1 MSKQGHKSTLL
12 ASLCILSP
20 GVVALVSPVRVRHP
34 VLGRNELGQPPHRQS
49 KQHNRLL
56 DMRWICCM
64 FQKSLRHSC
73 SSGVFLSWASRL
85 AFLQETAR
93 IFTKA
98 SPKDANSVHFG
109 RFQPFSAGWSK
120 LCAFRNAS
128 VFSKSDFEA
137 ENGLFSIFRDATR
150 NARLESSVIPRFS
163 DLGEKSWIPLLGRPA
178 IFRKPSSPP
187 SALRASCF

>member
-1 MSKQGHKSTLL
+1 MDCNPL
-12 ASLCILSP
+12 AVDWSP
-20 GVVALVSPVRVRHP
+20 GVVALVSPVRVRCP
-34 VLGRNELGQPPHRQS
+34 VFGRNELGQSPHRQS

-56 DMRWICCM
+56 DMRRICGM

-73 SSGVFLSWASRL
+73 SSDVFLSLASRL

-98 SPKDANSVHFG
+98 SRRCANSVLFG
-109 RFQPFSAGWSK
+109 RFQAFSAGWGN

-128 VFSKSDFEA
+128 VFSKSDLEA
-137 ENGLFSIFRDATR
+137 ENGLFSIFRDASR

-163 DLGEKSWIPLLGRPA
+163 GLGEKSWIPLLGRG
-178 IFRKPSSPP
+178 
-187 SALRASCF
+187 AS

>member
-20 GVVALVSPVRVRHP
+20 GVVALVSSVRVRHS
-34 VLGRNELGQPPHRQS
+34 VLGRNELGQSPHRQA

-56 DMRWICCM
+56 DMRRICCM
-64 FQKSLRHSC
+64 LQNSLRHSC
-73 SSGVFLSWASRL
+73 SSCVFLSLASRL

-93 IFTKA
+93 IFAKA
-98 SPKDANSVHFG
+98 SPKNANFAFLG
-109 RFQPFSAGWSK
+109 RFQPFSAGWSN

-137 ENGLFSIFRDATR
+137 ENGLFSIFWDTSR

-163 DLGEKSWIPLLGRPA
+163 GLGEKSWIPPA
-178 IFRKPSSPP
+178 WATIHF
-187 SALRASCF
+187 L